1 MRHKL
6 LFVEDEPDL
15 GNITAQYLGFMNF
28 EVTWHDSAEIA
39 YQTYR
44 DLPGQFDLLLLDIQ
58 LPDYSGFDL
67 AEKITKINPG
77 QAFLFLTAKNDKK
90 DRLQGLSIGA
100 DDYIIKPFDIDE
112 LVLRIR
118 NILRRQLKSG
128 DRQENLQAEDILIGD
143 ILFQKNLLQLNFTN
157 NHTLTLTVREAELLE
172 FLSQNPDRVLKR
184 EEILLQLWGDND
196 YFMGRSLDVFISR
209 LRKALVHSKS
219 ISIDNV
225 YGLGFI
231 FNTRKGGNSR

>member
-1 MRHKL
+1 MRYKL
-6 LFVEDEPDL
+6 LFVEDEADL
-15 GNITAQYLGFMNF
+15 GNVTAQYLGFMNF
-28 EVTWHDSAEIA
+28 EVVWRSSAEDA

-44 DLPGQFDLLLLDIQ
+44 ESPEDFDLLLLDVQ
-58 LPDYSGFDL
+58 LPDFSGFDL
-67 AEKITKINPG
+67 AERIIKLNYKQP
-77 QAFLFLTAKNDKK
+77 FLFLTAKNDKK
-90 DRLQGLSIGA
+90 DRLQGLNIGA
-100 DDYIIKPFDIDE
+100 DDYIVKPFDIDE

-118 NILRRQLKSG
+118 NILRRHSKAEDKSG
-128 DRQENLQAEDILIGD
+128 HTQSEGIVIGD

-157 NHTLTLTVREAELLE
+157 NHSLTLTVREAELLE
-172 FLSQNPDRVLKR
+172 YLSKNPDRVLKR

-209 LRKALVHSKS
+209 LRKALVHSSS

-231 FNTRKGGNSR
+231 FNTRKGESVK